1 MTERMNATLRALHAA
16 GIDAVGGRQATRRAL
31 EGIDCGPRVRVAAI
45 GKAASA
51 MALGARETL
60 GETLLS
66 GLVVTK
72 YDHLDAVLAADPRFT
87 CLESAHPVPDAASL
101 AAGEALIDFVSG
113 VADDEHLLALVSGGA
128 SALVERLDDGLT
140 LDDLRRRTD
149 ALLAGG
155 APIGEINRVRRAL
168 SRIKGGRLAAHLG
181 ACRVTQLLI
190 SDVPGDRPEDIGSGP
205 LVMPP
210 SADPRPDVA
219 ARPDTSRGAS
229 DAASGAVT
237 EAAPGPT
244 PPDTPAMRIDTR
256 IIASS
261 SIAQRAVATAAV
273 ERGLTVAQPEGSLDG
288 DVEETCERVA
298 SRLLA
303 PDAAPGIYVWGG
315 EPTVRLPP
323 EPGRGGRNQHLA
335 LALATRIAGRGDLAV
350 LVAATDGS
358 DGPTTDA
365 GGLVDGTTLARGEA
379 LGLDVRAALQG
390 ADAGPWLERTGAL
403 VTTGPTGTNVMD
415 LAIAIRST

>member
-1 MTERMNATLRALHAA
+1 MTTEPVDDVLRALHAA

-31 EGIDCGPRVRVAAI
+31 ERIDCGPRVRVAAI

-60 GETLLS
+60 GDALLS

-72 YDHLDAVLAADPRFT
+72 YDHLDGALADDPRFT

-101 AAGEALIDFVSG
+101 AAGEALIHFVAD
-113 VADDEHLLALVSGGA
+113 VADDEHLLVLVSGGA
-128 SALVERLDDGLT
+128 SALVERLDAGLT
-140 LDDLRRRTD
+140 LDDLRRRTQ
-149 ALLAGG
+149 ALLADG
-155 APIGEINRVRRAL
+155 APIGEINRVRRSL

-181 ACRVTQLLI
+181 ACRTTQLLI

-205 LVMPP
+205 LIVSPP
-210 SADPRPDVA
+210 VDAVPD
-219 ARPDTSRGAS
+219 RSS
-229 DAASGAVT
+229 S
-237 EAAPGPT
+237 
-244 PPDTPAMRIDTR
+244 RIDTR

-261 SIAQRAVATAAV
+261 GIAQRAVVAAAV
-273 ERGLTVAQPEGSLDG
+273 ARGLTVVQPEGSLDG
-288 DVEETCERVA
+288 DVEDTCERIA

-323 EPGRGGRNQHLA
+323 GPGRGGRNQHLA
-335 LALATRIAGRGDLAV
+335 LALATRIAGREDLAV

-379 LGLDVRAALQG
+379 LGLDARAALRG

-415 LAIAIRST
+415 LAIAVRRT